1 MKFAKKLKIDNLK
14 AKDNVLMKWY
24 HLEKRHQLN
33 QFPTPENLF
42 FFFLT
47 TVEQKSTSI

>member
-14 AKDNVLMKWY
+14 AKDNALMKWY

-42 FFFLT
+42 FFLT